1 MITGHFARNR
11 PIMSMQIILPRLGI
25 NRRVN
30 ALVDTGAQVT
40 CILPATAHDLG
51 IRAEDLQQPTTLRG
65 VGGTAT
71 MYQEPAILAFYDE
84 ATRDIHEY
92 PADIRIAPGDDRPTS
107 PPSLIGQDILQ
118 HWSLRHEPSSGL
130 LHATPLN

>member
-1 MITGHFARNR
+1 MITGHFDRNR

-25 NRRVN
+25 NGRVS

-40 CILPATAHDLG
+40 RILPATAHDLG
-51 IRAEDLQQPTTLRG
+51 IHAEDLRQPTTLRG

-84 ATRDIHEY
+84 ATGDIHEY
-92 PADIRIAPGDDRPTS
+92 PAEIRIAPGDDRSTS

-118 HWSLRHEPSSGL
+118 HWSLLHEPSSGL